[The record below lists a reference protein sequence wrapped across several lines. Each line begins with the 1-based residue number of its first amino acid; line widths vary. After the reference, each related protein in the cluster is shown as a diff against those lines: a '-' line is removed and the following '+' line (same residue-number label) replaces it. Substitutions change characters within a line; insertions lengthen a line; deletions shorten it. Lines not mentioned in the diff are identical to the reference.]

1 MSSDVAELERAV
13 TGTPADWRQVTL
25 GKVVRI
31 VTDGISVA
39 DLAALRKVH
48 HYSLPAFDDG
58 AGPEVG
64 PGDTIKSNKTV
75 VPDDCV
81 LFSKLNPRIPRIW
94 RVRGDAP
101 SHSYCSTEF
110 WPLVAQGSGVDLDY
124 LTQYLSSAAFLG
136 HPDIT
141 PSSSTNSHQR
151 VDRKAFERFEFALP
165 PLDEQR
171 RIAEV
176 LRSVDEALHTAR
188 QVADQCEQVLRVELD
203 GIAARLFAD
212 ETPQVKLGAVA
223 RVKGGK
229 RLPKGS
235 EYSDEPTRN
244 PYIRVTDWQDYE
256 IRTGDLRYI
265 SDEIARSIWRYTI
278 SASDIFI
285 SIAGSVGL
293 VATVPESLEGAYLT
307 ENAAKICINDPNTLD
322 TTYLLAVLRSGA
334 LADQIAK
341 HKGVGGGV
349 PKLAL
354 FRIEDL
360 DIPVPDMSLQI
371 EIGETYDSLRA
382 SVEAARAAVGQLDAT
397 RKEVMSDLLSGRVR
411 VPA

>member
-1 MSSDVAELERAV
+1 MSSDVAELERA
-13 TGTPADWRQVTL
+13 TNAMPLDWREVAVAD
-25 GKVVRI
+25 VVAMLPGFAFKSENF
-31 VTDGISVA
+31 VTDTHEGLPLIRIR
-39 DLAALRKVH
+39 DLGQTSTATRYVGDFDEAFAVQDDDILVGMDGEFSAVRWRGGKAL
-48 HYSLPAFDDG
+48 
-58 AGPEVG
+58 
-64 PGDTIKSNKTV
+64 
-75 VPDDCV
+75 
-81 LFSKLNPRIPRIW
+81 LN
-94 RVRGDAP
+94 
-101 SHSYCSTEF
+101 
-110 WPLVAQGSGVDLDY
+110 
-124 LTQYLSSAAFLG
+124 
-136 HPDIT
+136 
-141 PSSSTNSHQR
+141 QR
-151 VDRKAFERFEFALP
+151 VLKLSTARPGALDEGYLFYRVQPALSELEQTISGTTVKHLSTKDLKRLTWQLP

-188 QVADQCEQVLRVELD
+188 HVADQCEQVLRVELD
-203 GIAARLFAD
+203 GVAARLFAD

-235 EYSDEPTRN
+235 AYSDEPTRN

-256 IRTGDLRYI
+256 IRTADLRYI

-322 TTYLLAVLRSGA
+322 TTYLLALLRSGS
-334 LADQIAK
+334 LAEQIAK

-360 DIPVPDMSLQI
+360 DIPVPDLSLQI
-371 EIGETYDSLRA
+371 EIGETYHSLRA
-382 SVEAARAAVGQLDAT
+382 GVEAARAAAGQLEAT